1 MSSNVASSPS
11 AESTD
16 TVYLRPL
23 RDDDAEAVR
32 RAFTGTGMSLE
43 GSVVDLESAQTYV
56 RTRADAASP
65 LHGWAIVG
73 ADDVLMGLVSV
84 AADEDNA
91 TGALSFWMGDD
102 YRGRGLTRRAV
113 ATVADWALADDG
125 LVLDR
130 LELEHISSYR
140 HAGNI
145 ARAAG
150 FLQEGLLREARVVEV
165 HDGEDVLLMRED
177 VVVYGRL
184 RDDPEPIVA
193 RLQMRES

>member
-11 AESTD
+11 AE

-32 RAFTGTGMSLE
+32 RAFTGSTGMSLE

-56 RTRADAASP
+56 RTRSDASSP

-73 ADDVLMGLVSV
+73 GDDVLMGLVSV
-84 AADEDNA
+84 AADEDNG

-113 ATVADWALADDG
+113 ATVADWALSDDG

-130 LELEHISSYR
+130 LELEHVSSYR

-150 FLQEGLLREARVVEV
+150 FLQEGVLREARLVEV
-165 HDGEDVLLMRED
+165 HDGEDVVLVRED
-177 VVVYGRL
+177 VVIYGRL
-184 RDDPEPIVA
+184 KDDPTPIVA
-193 RLQMRES
+193 RLEMRPA